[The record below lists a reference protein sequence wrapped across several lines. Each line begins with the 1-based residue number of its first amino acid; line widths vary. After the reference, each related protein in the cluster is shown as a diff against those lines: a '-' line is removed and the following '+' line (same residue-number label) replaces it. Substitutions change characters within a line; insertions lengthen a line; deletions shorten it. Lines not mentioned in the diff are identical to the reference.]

1 MALDIFLVRESQVRV
16 YCRDYPVEF
25 ATASGSWMEDVDGRR
40 YLDFL
45 AGAGTLNYGHNNP
58 LIVGPVIDYLSHD
71 GIVHS
76 LDMHTRAKA
85 QFITAFQNLI
95 LAPRNLSYKLQ
106 FPGPTGSNAVEA
118 ALKLA
123 RKVTGRTNVISF
135 TDGFHGMSLGALA
148 ATANPSKRR
157 ASGLSLSGVTFMPY
171 DGYLGEH
178 VDTMDVIAPMLKTA
192 GSGVEPPAAIL
203 VEMVQGEGG
212 LNAASANWVRTLAS
226 LARELGALLIVD
238 DIQAGNGRTGTFF
251 SFEPFGIDPDIVV
264 LSKSLSGFGTPFS
277 LVLIRPEHDKWQP
290 GEHNGTFRG
299 NNLAFVGAT
308 AALVAYWG
316 DDRFADDIAGKAMHL
331 RARLEHIAAGLPP
344 GGAGVKGRGLLSGI
358 AFADAT
364 TATELVQHL
373 FKADVIVETCGTR
386 NNVLKLLPPLTT
398 SLVDLDLG
406 LDRIE
411 EAVATYASKAVAA
424 V

>member
-1 MALDIFLVRESQVRV
+1 
-16 YCRDYPVEF
+16 
-25 ATASGSWMEDVDGRR
+25 MEEVNGRR

-58 LIVGPVIDYLSHD
+58 AIVGRVIDYLSCN

-85 QFITAFQNLI
+85 QFIAAFHDII
-95 LAPRNLSYKLQ
+95 LAPRALSYKLQ

-123 RKVTGRTNVISF
+123 RKVTGRTNVIGF
-135 TDGFHGMSLGALA
+135 TDGFHGMTLGALA
-148 ATANPSKRR
+148 ATANSAKRR
-157 ASGLSLSGVTFMPY
+157 ASGVSLNGVTFMPY

-178 VDTMDVIAPMLKTA
+178 VDTMDVTARMLKSS

-212 LNAASANWVRTLAS
+212 LNAASANWVRALAS
-226 LARELGALLIVD
+226 LARELGAVLIVD

-277 LVLIRPEHDKWQP
+277 LVLIRPEHDQWQP

-308 AALVAYWG
+308 AALETYWRN
-316 DDRFADDIAGKAMHL
+316 DDFADDVTGKAMHV
-331 RARLEHIAAGLPP
+331 RARVERIAAALPP
-344 GGAGVKGRGLLSGI
+344 GAAWVKGRGLLTGI
-358 AFADAT
+358 AFADAGT
-364 TATELVQHL
+364 TTELVHRL
-373 FKADVIVETCGTR
+373 FRADVIAETCGPHDQ
-386 NNVLKLLPPLTT
+386 VLKLLPPLTT
-398 SLVDLDLG
+398 SLVELDLG

-411 EAVATYASKAVAA
+411 EAVETCVPKVAA
-424 V
+424 L